1 MNLSTSPRSNGS
13 THVGIAGFAA
23 VLGALLL
30 SLTAS
35 SPGSVA
41 GTSSSADS
49 TPDWPYYGGDAGG
62 TRYSSLAQITPGN
75 VQDLR
80 VAWEYHTGDSSDG
93 GGDRQKSEFETTP
106 IVVDGTMYLT
116 TSFNRVMALDP
127 ATGKERWAF
136 DPRIDLQGPYS
147 EGLVNRGV
155 SLWHDRGERSGA
167 PCQTRVFITTI
178 DARLFSLD
186 AQTGHPCSAF
196 GVAGTVDLT
205 HGIANIIRPGEYE
218 ETSAPAI
225 ADDLVVVGSSIADN
239 DRVTSPS
246 GVVRAFDARTGALR
260 WSWNPLSDSIAPTG
274 AGNAWGAIS
283 VDVARHLVFVPTG
296 SASPDYTG
304 TARPGDDRWANSVVA
319 LQAGTGAFVWGYQ
332 MVHHDLWDYD
342 NAPEPVLGT
351 ISHNGAR
358 VPVVIE
364 GNKVGELFVLNRDTG
379 LPVFGVEERPVPA
392 SDAPEEHPSP
402 TQPFPVLPPP
412 LVPQQLSAKDAWG
425 ATPQDRD
432 ACRARMAGLRSDGVF
447 TPPSLRGIIAFPG
460 NLGGM
465 NWSGGACDPGRQI
478 FVTNVNVLPMEVHLI
493 ARDKFEPLER
503 AAKRGEF
510 RADVSPQHGT
520 PYGMSRQLLTSPGG
534 VPCNPPPWGKL
545 VGVDL
550 RTGSIK
556 WSVPL
561 GETADRFP
569 ALVPP
574 VHGTP
579 NLGGPIVTA
588 SGLVFIA
595 SALDNYLRAF
605 DVNTGAEVWKGR
617 LPAGGQA
624 TPMTY
629 LGANGKQY
637 VVVAAG
643 GHGKLG
649 TRLGDAVVAFALP

>member
-1 MNLSTSPRSNGS
+1 MRKTLSRSVTPPHAVAVCSGAILVLVLSQTALRDRHPIRPGVDSTS
-13 THVGIAGFAA
+13 
-23 VLGALLL
+23 
-30 SLTAS
+30 
-35 SPGSVA
+35 
-41 GTSSSADS
+41 
-49 TPDWPYYGGDAGG
+49 DWPYYGGDAGG
-62 TRYSSLAQITPGN
+62 THYSSLSQIDRSN
-75 VQDLR
+75 VKDLR
-80 VAWEYHTGDSSDG
+80 IAWEYHTSDSSDG
-93 GGDRQKSEFETTP
+93 GDGRQKSEFETTP
-106 IVVDGTMYLT
+106 IVVDGTMYLST
-116 TSFNRVMALDP
+116 AFNRVIALDP
-127 ATGKERWAF
+127 ESGRERWAF
-136 DPRIDLQGPYS
+136 DPKIDVHAPYS

-155 SLWHDRGERSGA
+155 ALWHDRQASPGA
-167 PCQTRVFITTI
+167 NCGTRVFITTI
-178 DARLFSLD
+178 DAHLFSLD
-186 AQTGHPCSAF
+186 AATGRPCADF
-196 GVAGTVDLT
+196 GISGAIDMT

-218 ETSAPAI
+218 VTSAPAI

-246 GVVRAFDARTGALR
+246 GVVRAFDARTGALH

-283 VDVARHLVFVPTG
+283 FDATRDVVYVPTG

-319 LQAGTGAFVWGYQ
+319 LRAGTGEFLWGYQ

-342 NAPEPVLGT
+342 NAAEPVLGT
-351 ISHNGAR
+351 ITHNGAST
-358 VPVVIE
+358 PVVIE
-364 GNKVGELFVLNRDTG
+364 GNKVGELFVLDRDTG
-379 LPVFGVEERPVPA
+379 RPVFGVEERPVPA

-402 TQPFPVLPPP
+402 TQPFPLLPPP
-412 LVPQQLSAKDAWG
+412 LVPHRLSANDAWG
-425 ATPQDRD
+425 PTPGDRE
-432 ACRARMAGLRSDGVF
+432 ACRVRMAGLRSTGVF

-465 NWSGGACDPGRQI
+465 NWSGGAFDPDRQI

-493 ARDKFEPLER
+493 ARDKFEPLEK

-520 PYGMSRQLLTSPGG
+520 PYGMSRQLLTSPSGL
-534 VPCNPPPWGKL
+534 PCNPPPWGRL
-545 VGVDL
+545 VAVDL
-550 RTGSIK
+550 ATGAIR

-561 GETADRFP
+561 GSTADRYP
-569 ALVPP
+569 ELSPP
-574 VHGTP
+574 VQGTP

-595 SALDNYLRAF
+595 SAMDDYLRVF
-605 DVNTGAEVWKGR
+605 NINTGAELWRGR

-629 LGANGKQY
+629 LAGGNGKQY

-649 TRLGDAVVAFALP
+649 TTLGDAVVAFALP